1 MPTIMPLWADRPLL
15 AALASISSPARS
27 ALEESVGGLR
37 KIGQTEAVSFSSG
50 VHTVY
55 TPSYRLLYK
64 GPPQWPLEAETGYPL
79 TDGGIDAELSVR
91 DIVVVY
97 TRQ

>member
-1 MPTIMPLWADRPLL
+1 MGGPP
-15 AALASISSPARS
+15 PARCFS
-27 ALEESVGGLR
+27 LDIQSCTFCSGR
-37 KIGQTEAVSFSSG
+37 IGWRVATDGAVSFSSG

>member
-1 MPTIMPLWADRPLL
+1 M
-15 AALASISSPARS
+15 
-27 ALEESVGGLR
+27 
-37 KIGQTEAVSFSSG
+37 
-50 VHTVY
+50 Y

>member
-37 KIGQTEAVSFSSG
+37 KIGQTEPFLSRLECIQCTRLHTDYCTKVLRSG
-50 VHTVY
+50 HSK
-55 TPSYRLLYK
+55 PKL
-64 GPPQWPLEAETGYPL
+64 
-79 TDGGIDAELSVR
+79 
-91 DIVVVY
+91 DI
-97 TRQ
+97 R